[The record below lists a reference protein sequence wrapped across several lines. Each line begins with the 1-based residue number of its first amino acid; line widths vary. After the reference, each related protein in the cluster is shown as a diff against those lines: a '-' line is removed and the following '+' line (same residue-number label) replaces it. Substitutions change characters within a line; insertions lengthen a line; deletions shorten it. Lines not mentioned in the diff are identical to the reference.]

1 MNLSATFIHRPVATA
16 LLTIG
21 ILLAGLAALRLLPVS
36 PLPQVDF
43 PTISVSASLP
53 GASPETMAATV
64 ATPLERALGTIAG
77 VTEITSSSS
86 LGSTRVTLQFDLSR
100 DIDGAARDVQAAINA
115 SRATLPTSL
124 PNNPTYRKVNPAD
137 APIMIIALTS
147 PTMSRGQ
154 LYDAASTI
162 LSQKLSQV
170 EGVGQVTI
178 GGSSLPAVRVELN
191 PTALNK
197 YGISLEDVRNTISA
211 TNANR
216 PLGTLENRTNNWQV
230 YANDQAM
237 KASDYMPLVIRYAT
251 PGTFSSASAGAL
263 IASTANAA
271 AMGGVST
278 KVVNGVTVTTITT
291 SSGTT
296 TVTSGATGGNK
307 ATSGPNS
314 FSVPV
319 RLQDVAS
326 VVDSVQ
332 DIRNAGSANGKP
344 SVLLVL
350 NRSPGANI
358 IETVDRVRDMLP
370 TLQKMIPAAISM
382 DVMMDRTPTIRA
394 SLREVEHTL
403 MISVALVIMVV
414 FLFLRNV
421 RATFIPSVAVP
432 VSLIGTFSVM
442 YLAGFSLNNLSLMA
456 LTIATGFVVDDAI
469 VVLENISRHIEEGMK
484 PLAAALRG
492 AREVGFTVL
501 SMSLSLIAVFIPL
514 LMMGGIVGRLFQEFA
529 ITLSVAILVS
539 LVVSLTTTP
548 MMCARLLRPA
558 VPEEERGRFFRASEH
573 AFRWLHDGYART
585 LAVALRYSAVV
596 WLVLLATVAL
606 NVWLYV
612 IVPKGFF
619 PQQDTGRLIGFIR
632 ADQATSFQ
640 AMRPKLDSF
649 IRIVQSDPAVENV
662 TGFTGGSQRNT
673 GQMFVTLKP
682 LSQRKESADAIIA
695 RLRVK
700 LSKEPGASLFL
711 QAVQDIRVGGRQ
723 SSSQYQFTLQ
733 SDDLQVLRD
742 WEPKVRAAISNIKGI
757 EDVDTDTN
765 DKGLQTS
772 IIIDRDAASR
782 LGVTAQQ
789 VDAVL
794 NDAFGQR
801 LVSTIYNPLN
811 QYRVVM
817 ELSQEYLEGP
827 HALQDIYVVTGNG
840 RRVPLSAFATVM
852 PSSTPLGVNHQGQ
865 FAASTISFNLAEGFS
880 LSQATDAIKRA
891 MAQIGAPE
899 TLQANFQGGAKAFQD
914 SLKSQPILILAA
926 IITIYIVLGVL
937 YESYVHPLTIL
948 STLPSAGVGALLALL
963 AFKTEFS
970 IIALI
975 GVILLIGIV
984 KKNAIMMI
992 DFAIDAERRDGLSP
1006 RDAIHRACLLR
1017 FRPILMTTMAALLG
1031 AVPLAIGRGDGA
1043 ELRAPLG
1050 ISIVG
1055 GLAVSQ
1061 LLTLYTTPVV
1071 YLTLDRWR
1079 LKVKAWRERR
1089 RGAPHGSAPA
1099 AGTE

>member
-21 ILLAGLAALRLLPVS
+21 ILLAGIAAFRLLPVS

-64 ATPLERALGTIAG
+64 ATPLERALGAIAG

-147 PTMSRGQ
+147 PTMTRGQ

-162 LSQKLSQV
+162 LAQKLSQV

-191 PTALNK
+191 PTALNH

-216 PLGTLENRTNNWQV
+216 PLGILDNPNTAWQV

-237 KASDYMPLVIRYAT
+237 AARDYMPLIIRYAT
-251 PGTFSSASAGAL
+251 PGTYSSTSAGAL

-271 AMGGVST
+271 AGGNVST
-278 KVVNGVTVTTITT
+278 KTVNGVTTTTITT

-296 TVTSGATGGNK
+296 TISTGATGGNVN
-307 ATSGPNS
+307 SGGPNS
-314 FSVPV
+314 FAVPV
-319 RLQDVAS
+319 RLQDVAN

-358 IETVDRVRDMLP
+358 IETVDRVNDMLP
-370 TLQKMIPAAISM
+370 QLRKMIPATISL

-414 FLFLRNV
+414 FVFLRNV
-421 RATFIPSVAVP
+421 RATLIPSVAVP
-432 VSLIGTFSVM
+432 VSLVGTFTIM

-484 PLAAALRG
+484 PMAAALRG

-514 LMMGGIVGRLFQEFA
+514 LLMGGIVGRLFQEFA

-548 MMCARLLRPA
+548 MMCARLLRP
-558 VPEEERGRFFRASEH
+558 VHEEKQGRFHRATEH
-573 AFRWLHDGYART
+573 LFVRLQNGYGRT
-585 LAVALRYSAVV
+585 LGVALRHGPVI
-596 WLVLLATVAL
+596 WIVLLLTIAL
-606 NVWLYV
+606 NVYLYV

-640 AMRPKLDSF
+640 LMRTKLDNF
-649 IRIVQSDPAVENV
+649 IKIVQSDPAVVNV

-682 LSQRKESADAIIA
+682 LSVRKETADQIVA
-695 RLRVK
+695 RLRGK
-700 LSKEPGASLFL
+700 LAKEPGASLFL
-711 QAVQDIRVGGRQ
+711 TPVQDIRIGGRQ
-723 SSSQYQFTLQ
+723 SSSAYQFTLQ
-733 SDDLQVLRD
+733 SDDLDVLRA
-742 WEPKVRAAISNIKGI
+742 WEPKVRAAISNIKGL

-772 IIIDRDAASR
+772 VIIDRDTASK

-789 VDAVL
+789 IDAIL

-801 LVSTIYNPLN
+801 LVSTIYHPLN

-817 ELSQEYLEGP
+817 ELSQEYLQGP
-827 HALQDIYVVTGNG
+827 HALDDIYVVTGG
-840 RRVPLSAFATVM
+840 GKRVPLSAFARVT
-852 PSSTPLGVNHQGQ
+852 PTSTPLGVNHQGQ
-865 FAASTISFNLAEGFS
+865 FAASTISFNLAEGYS
-880 LSQATDAIKRA
+880 LSQATDAIKLA

-899 TLQANFQGGAKAFQD
+899 TLQANFAGGAKAFQD
-914 SLKSQPILILAA
+914 SLKSQPLLILAA
-926 IITIYIVLGVL
+926 IITIYIVLGIL

-963 AFKTEFS
+963 LFKTEFS

-1006 RDAIHRACLLR
+1006 RDAIYRACLLR
-1017 FRPILMTTMAALLG
+1017 FRPIMMTTAAALLG
-1031 AVPLAIGRGDGA
+1031 AVPLALGRGDGA

-1055 GLAVSQ
+1055 GLVVSQ

-1079 LKVKAWRERR
+1079 LKVNAWRARR
-1089 RGAPHGSAPA
+1089 QQRGAAPQL
-1099 AGTE
+1099 EH

>member
-1 MNLSATFIHRPVATA
+1 MNLSANFIHRPVATA

-21 ILLAGLAALRLLPVS
+21 ILLAGIAAFRLLPVS

-43 PTISVSASLP
+43 PTISVTATLP

-64 ATPLERALGTIAG
+64 ATPLERALGAIAG
-77 VTEITSSSS
+77 VTEITSTSS

-100 DIDGAARDVQAAINA
+100 NIDGAARDVQAAINA

-137 APIMIIALTS
+137 APIMIIGLTS
-147 PTMSRGQ
+147 PTMTRGQ

-162 LSQKLSQV
+162 LAQKLSQV

-216 PLGTLENRTNNWQV
+216 PLGVLENSNNAWQV

-237 KASDYMPLVIRYAT
+237 AAKDYMPLIIRYAT
-251 PGTFSSASAGAL
+251 PGTYSSASAGAL

-271 AMGGVST
+271 AGGNVST
-278 KVVNGVTVTTITT
+278 KTVNGVTTTTITT

-296 TVTSGATGGNK
+296 TITTGATGGSNGNK
-307 ATSGPNS
+307 GPNG
-314 FSVPV
+314 FAVPI
-319 RLQDVAS
+319 RLQDVAN
-326 VVDSVQ
+326 VTDSVQ

-358 IETVDRVRDMLP
+358 IETVDRVNDVLP
-370 TLQKMIPAAISM
+370 QLRKMIPGAISM
-382 DVMMDRTPTIRA
+382 NVMMDRTPTIRA
-394 SLREVEHTL
+394 SLREVERTL
-403 MISVALVIMVV
+403 IISVALVVMVV

-421 RATFIPSVAVP
+421 RATLIPSVAVP
-432 VSLIGTFSVM
+432 VSLVGTFSVM

-514 LMMGGIVGRLFQEFA
+514 LLMGGIVGRLFQEFA
-529 ITLSVAILVS
+529 ITLSVAIMVS

-548 MMCARLLRPA
+548 MMCARLLRP
-558 VPEEERGRFFRASEH
+558 VSERSQGRFHH
-573 AFRWLHDGYART
+573 ATERVFTWMQQGYART
-585 LAVALRYSAVV
+585 LAVALRHSTLV
-596 WLVLLATVAL
+596 WIVLLATIVL
-606 NVWLYV
+606 NGYLYV

-640 AMRPKLDSF
+640 AMTTKLDNF
-649 IRIVQSDPAVENV
+649 IRIVQSDPAVVNV
-662 TGFTGGSQRNT
+662 VGFTGGSQRNT
-673 GQMFVTLKP
+673 GTMFVTLKP
-682 LSQRKESADAIIA
+682 LSERKESADGIIA
-695 RLRVK
+695 RLRGK
-700 LSKEPGASLFL
+700 LAKEPGASLFL
-711 QAVQDIRVGGRQ
+711 QSVQDIRVGGRQ

-733 SDDLQVLRD
+733 SDDLNVLRE

-772 IIIDRDAASR
+772 VIIDRDTASK

-789 VDAVL
+789 IDAVL

-801 LVSTIYNPLN
+801 LVSTIYHPLN

-817 ELSQEYLEGP
+817 ELSPEYLQGP
-827 HALQDIYVVTGNG
+827 HALQDIYVVVGG
-840 RRVPLSAFATVM
+840 GKRVPLSAFTHVV
-852 PSSTPLGVNHQGQ
+852 PTSTPLGVNHQGQ
-865 FAASTISFNLAEGFS
+865 FAASTISFNLAEGYS
-880 LSQATDAIKRA
+880 LSQATDAIKGALAR
-891 MAQIGAPE
+891 IGAPE
-899 TLQANFQGGAKAFQD
+899 TLQANFAGGAKAFQD

-926 IITIYIVLGVL
+926 IITIYIVLGIL

-963 AFKTEFS
+963 LFKTEFS

-1006 RDAIHRACLLR
+1006 RDAIYRACLLR
-1017 FRPILMTTMAALLG
+1017 FRPIMMTTMAAMLG
-1031 AVPLAIGRGDGA
+1031 AVPLALGHGDGA

-1055 GLAVSQ
+1055 GLLVSQ

-1079 LKVKAWRERR
+1079 LNVKAWRARR
-1089 RGAPHGSAPA
+1089 RGQQGEGATPHL
-1099 AGTE
+1099 EH

>member
-21 ILLAGLAALRLLPVS
+21 ILLAGIAAFRLLPVS

-77 VTEITSSSS
+77 VTEITSNSS

-100 DIDGAARDVQAAINA
+100 NIDGAARDVQAAINA

-137 APIMIIALTS
+137 APIMIIGLTS
-147 PTMSRGQ
+147 QTMSRGQ

-162 LSQKLSQV
+162 LAQKLSQV

-191 PTALNK
+191 PTSLNK

-216 PLGTLENRTNNWQV
+216 PLGVLENSNNAWQV

-237 KASDYMPLVIRYAT
+237 AAKDYMPLIIRYAT
-251 PGTFSSASAGAL
+251 PGTYSSASAGAL

-271 AMGGVST
+271 AGGNVST
-278 KVVNGVTVTTITT
+278 KTVNGVTTTTITT

-296 TVTSGATGGNK
+296 TITTGATGGSNGAK
-307 ATSGPNS
+307 GPNG
-314 FSVPV
+314 FAVPI
-319 RLQDVAS
+319 RLQDVAN

-358 IETVDRVRDMLP
+358 IETVDRVNDILP
-370 TLQKMIPAAISM
+370 QLGKMIPAAISM

-394 SLREVEHTL
+394 SLREVEQTL
-403 MISVALVIMVV
+403 IISVALVVMVV

-421 RATFIPSVAVP
+421 RATLIPSVAVP
-432 VSLIGTFSVM
+432 VSLVGTFSVM

-514 LMMGGIVGRLFQEFA
+514 LLMGGIVGRLFQEFA

-548 MMCARLLRPA
+548 MMCARLLRP
-558 VPEEERGRFFRASEH
+558 VHEESQGRFHRATEH
-573 AFRWLHDGYART
+573 VFTWMQQAYART
-585 LAVALRYSAVV
+585 LGAALRHSTLV
-596 WLVLLATVAL
+596 WIVLLATVAL

-640 AMRPKLDSF
+640 AMRTKLDNF
-649 IRIVQSDPAVENV
+649 IQIVQTDPAVVNV
-662 TGFTGGSQRNT
+662 VGFTGGSQRNT

-682 LSQRKESADAIIA
+682 LSERKESADAIIA
-695 RLRVK
+695 RLRGK
-700 LSKEPGASLFL
+700 LAKEPGASLFL
-711 QAVQDIRVGGRQ
+711 QSVQDIRVGGRQ

-733 SDDLQVLRD
+733 SDDLNVLRD

-772 IIIDRDAASR
+772 VIIDRDTASK
-782 LGVTAQQ
+782 LGVSAQQ
-789 VDAVL
+789 IDAIL

-801 LVSTIYNPLN
+801 LVSTIYHPLN

-817 ELSQEYLEGP
+817 ELSSEYLQGP
-827 HALQDIYVVTGNG
+827 HALQDVYVVTGG
-840 RRVPLSAFATVM
+840 GKRVPLAAFTRVM
-852 PSSTPLGVNHQGQ
+852 PTSTPLGVNHQGQ
-865 FAASTISFNLAEGFS
+865 FAASTISFNLAEGYS
-880 LSQATDAIKRA
+880 LSQATDAIKDALAR
-891 MAQIGAPE
+891 IGAPE
-899 TLQANFQGGAKAFQD
+899 TLQANFAGGAKAFQD

-926 IITIYIVLGVL
+926 IITIYIVLGIL

-963 AFKTEFS
+963 LFKTEFS

-1006 RDAIHRACLLR
+1006 RDAIYRACLLR
-1017 FRPILMTTMAALLG
+1017 FRPIMMTTMAAMLG
-1031 AVPLAIGRGDGA
+1031 AIPLALGHGDGA

-1055 GLAVSQ
+1055 GLFVSQ

-1089 RGAPHGSAPA
+1089 RTQASGTTPHL
-1099 AGTE
+1099 EH

>member
-1 MNLSATFIHRPVATA
+1 MNLSAAFIHRPVATA

-100 DIDGAARDVQAAINA
+100 NIDGAARDVQAAINA

-124 PNNPTYRKVNPAD
+124 PSNPTYRKVNPAD
-137 APIMIIALTS
+137 APIMIIGLTS
-147 PTMSRGQ
+147 PTMTRGQ

-162 LSQKLSQV
+162 LAQKLSQV

-178 GGSSLPAVRVELN
+178 GGASLPAVRVELN

-197 YGISLEDVRNTISA
+197 YGVSLEDVRNTISA

-216 PLGTLENRTNNWQV
+216 PLGTLENNTNNWQV

-237 KASDYMPLVIRYAT
+237 KADDYMPLIIRYAT

-263 IASTANAA
+263 IASTASATA
-271 AMGGVST
+271 SGGVST
-278 KVVNGVTVTTITT
+278 KVVNGVTVTTLTT

-296 TVTSGATGGNK
+296 TITSGATGGK
-307 ATSGPNS
+307 RATSGPNA
-314 FSVPV
+314 FAVPV
-319 RLQDVAS
+319 RLSDVAN

-332 DIRNAGSANGKP
+332 DIRNAGSANGRP

-358 IETVDRVRDMLP
+358 IETVDRVTEMLP
-370 TLQKMIPAAISM
+370 QLQKMIPATISM

-403 MISVALVIMVV
+403 MISMALVIMVV

-548 MMCARLLRPA
+548 MMCARLLRPIE
-558 VPEEERGRFFRASEH
+558 PGKEGRFFRASERV
-573 AFRWLHDGYART
+573 FKRMHDGYART
-585 LAVALRYSAVV
+585 LGVALRHSTIV
-596 WLVLLATVAL
+596 WLVLLATIAL

-640 AMRPKLDSF
+640 AMRGKLDSF
-649 IRIVQSDPAVENV
+649 IKIVQSDPAVVNV

-682 LSQRKESADAIIA
+682 LTERKETADAVIA

-700 LSKEPGASLFL
+700 LAKEPGASLFL
-711 QAVQDIRVGGRQ
+711 QSVQDIRIGGRQ

-733 SDDLQVLRD
+733 SDDLNVLRD
-742 WEPKVRAAISNIKGI
+742 WEPKVRAAISNLKGL

-772 IIIDRDAASR
+772 VVIDRDTASR

-789 VDAVL
+789 IDAVL

-801 LVSTIYNPLN
+801 LVSTIYHPLN

-817 ELSQEYLEGP
+817 ELSPEYLQGP

-840 RRVPLSAFATVM
+840 RRVPLSAFAKVEPT
-852 PSSTPLGVNHQGQ
+852 STPLGVNHQGQ
-865 FAASTISFNLAEGFS
+865 FAASTISFNLAEGYS
-880 LSQATDAIKRA
+880 LSQATDAVKA
-891 MAQIGAPE
+891 EMARIGVPE

-926 IITIYIVLGVL
+926 LITIYIVLGVL

-963 AFKTEFS
+963 ASKTEFS

-992 DFAIDAERRDGLSP
+992 DFAIEAERREGLSP
-1006 RDAIHRACLLR
+1006 RDAIYRACLLR

-1055 GLAVSQ
+1055 GLVVSQ

-1079 LKVKAWRERR
+1079 LKVKAWRQRR
-1089 RGAPHGSAPA
+1089 RGNAGTPDQPA
-1099 AGTE
+1099 AV

>member
-21 ILLAGLAALRLLPVS
+21 ILLAGIAAFRLLPVS

-64 ATPLERALGTIAG
+64 ATPLERALGAIAG
-77 VTEITSSSS
+77 VTEITSNSS

-137 APIMIIALTS
+137 APIMIIGLTS
-147 PTMSRGQ
+147 PTMTRGQ

-191 PTALNK
+191 PTALNH

-216 PLGTLENRTNNWQV
+216 PLGILDNANTAWQV

-237 KASDYMPLVIRYAT
+237 AAQDYMPLIIRYAT
-251 PGTFSSASAGAL
+251 PGTYSSTSAGAL

-271 AMGGVST
+271 AGGNVST
-278 KVVNGVTVTTITT
+278 KTVNGVTTTTITT

-296 TVTSGATGGNK
+296 TISTGATGGNVNNR
-307 ATSGPNS
+307 GPNS
-314 FSVPV
+314 FAVPV
-319 RLQDVAS
+319 RLQDVAN

-358 IETVDRVRDMLP
+358 IETVDRVNEILP
-370 TLQKMIPAAISM
+370 QLRKMIPATISM

-394 SLREVEHTL
+394 SLREVEQTL

-414 FLFLRNV
+414 FVFLRNV
-421 RATFIPSVAVP
+421 RATLIPSVAVP
-432 VSLIGTFSVM
+432 VSLVGTFSIM

-469 VVLENISRHIEEGMK
+469 VVLENISRHIEAGMK
-484 PLAAALRG
+484 PVAAALRG

-514 LMMGGIVGRLFQEFA
+514 LLMGGIVGRLFQEFA

-548 MMCARLLRPA
+548 MMCAQLLRP
-558 VPEEERGRFFRASEH
+558 VREETQGRFHRTTERMFMS
-573 AFRWLHDGYART
+573 LQNGYART
-585 LAVALRYSAVV
+585 LGVALRHGPVV
-596 WLVLLATVAL
+596 WVVLLLTIAL
-606 NVWLYV
+606 NVYLYV

-640 AMRPKLDSF
+640 LMRTKLDNF
-649 IRIVQSDPAVENV
+649 IKIVQSDPAVVNV

-682 LSQRKESADAIIA
+682 LSERRESADQIIA
-695 RLRVK
+695 RLRGK
-700 LSKEPGASLFL
+700 LAKEPGASLFL
-711 QAVQDIRVGGRQ
+711 QSVQDIRVGGRQ

-733 SDDLQVLRD
+733 SDDLNVLRE

-772 IIIDRDAASR
+772 VIIDRDAASK

-789 VDAVL
+789 IDAIL

-801 LVSTIYNPLN
+801 LVSTIYHPLN

-817 ELSQEYLEGP
+817 ELSPEYLQGP
-827 HALQDIYVVTGNG
+827 QALQDIYVVTGGGN
-840 RRVPLSAFATVM
+840 RVPLSAFARVT
-852 PSSTPLGVNHQGQ
+852 PTSTPLGVNHQGQ

-880 LSQATDAIKRA
+880 LSQATDAIRLALAK
-891 MAQIGAPE
+891 IGAPE

-926 IITIYIVLGVL
+926 IITIYIVLGIL

-963 AFKTEFS
+963 LFKTDFS

-992 DFAIDAERRDGLSP
+992 DFAIDAERREGLTP
-1006 RDAIHRACLLR
+1006 REAIYRACLLR
-1017 FRPILMTTMAALLG
+1017 FRPIMMTTAAALLG
-1031 AVPLAIGRGDGA
+1031 AVPLALGRGDGA

-1055 GLAVSQ
+1055 GLVVSQ

-1079 LKVKAWRERR
+1079 LRVNAWRARR
-1089 RGAPHGSAPA
+1089 RRDAGDGAAPRL
-1099 AGTE
+1099 EH

>member
-21 ILLAGLAALRLLPVS
+21 ILLAGIAAFRLLPVS

-64 ATPLERALGTIAG
+64 ATPLERALGAIAG

-147 PTMSRGQ
+147 PTMTRGQ

-162 LSQKLSQV
+162 LAQKLSQV

-191 PTALNK
+191 PTALNH

-216 PLGTLENRTNNWQV
+216 PLGILDNPSTAWQV

-237 KASDYMPLVIRYAT
+237 AAKDYMPLIIRYAT
-251 PGTFSSASAGAL
+251 PGTYSSTSAGAL

-271 AMGGVST
+271 AGGNVST
-278 KVVNGVTVTTITT
+278 KTVNGVTTTTITT

-296 TVTSGATGGNK
+296 TISTGATGGNVN
-307 ATSGPNS
+307 SGGPNS
-314 FSVPV
+314 FAVPV
-319 RLQDVAS
+319 RLQDVAN

-332 DIRNAGSANGKP
+332 DIRNAGSANGQP

-358 IETVDRVRDMLP
+358 IETVDRVNDLLP
-370 TLQKMIPAAISM
+370 QLRKMVPATISL

-414 FLFLRNV
+414 FVFLRNV
-421 RATFIPSVAVP
+421 RATLIPSVAVP
-432 VSLIGTFSVM
+432 VSLVGTFTIM

-514 LMMGGIVGRLFQEFA
+514 LLMGGIVGRLFQEFA

-548 MMCARLLRPA
+548 MMCARLLRP
-558 VPEEERGRFFRASEH
+558 VHEETQGRFHRATEH
-573 AFRWLHDGYART
+573 LFVRLQNGYART
-585 LAVALRYSAVV
+585 LGVALRHGPVV
-596 WLVLLATVAL
+596 WIVLLLTIAL
-606 NVWLYV
+606 NVYLYV

-640 AMRPKLDSF
+640 LMRTKLDNF
-649 IRIVQSDPAVENV
+649 IKIVQSDPAVVNV

-682 LSQRKESADAIIA
+682 LSERKETADQIVA
-695 RLRVK
+695 RLRGK
-700 LSKEPGASLFL
+700 LAREPGASLFL
-711 QAVQDIRVGGRQ
+711 TPVQDIRIGGRQ
-723 SSSQYQFTLQ
+723 SSSAYQFTLQ
-733 SDDLQVLRD
+733 SDDLDVLRA
-742 WEPKVRAAISNIKGI
+742 WEPKVRAAISNIKGL

-772 IIIDRDAASR
+772 VIIDRDTASK

-789 VDAVL
+789 VDAIL

-801 LVSTIYNPLN
+801 LVSTIYHPLN

-817 ELSQEYLEGP
+817 ELSPEYLQGP
-827 HALQDIYVVTGNG
+827 HALQDIYVVTGG
-840 RRVPLSAFATVM
+840 GKRVPLSAFARVT
-852 PSSTPLGVNHQGQ
+852 PTSTPLGVNHQGQ
-865 FAASTISFNLAEGFS
+865 FAASTISFNLAEGYS
-880 LSQATDAIKRA
+880 LSQATDAIKLA

-899 TLQANFQGGAKAFQD
+899 TLQANFAGGAKAFQD
-914 SLKSQPILILAA
+914 SLKSQPLLILAA
-926 IITIYIVLGVL
+926 IITIYIVLGIL

-963 AFKTEFS
+963 LFKTEFS

-1006 RDAIHRACLLR
+1006 RDAIYRACLLR
-1017 FRPILMTTMAALLG
+1017 FRPIMMTTAAALLG
-1031 AVPLAIGRGDGA
+1031 AVPLALGRGDGA

-1055 GLAVSQ
+1055 GLVVSQ

-1079 LKVKAWRERR
+1079 LKVNAWRARR
-1089 RGAPHGSAPA
+1089 QQRGAAPQL
-1099 AGTE
+1099 ES

>member
-1 MNLSATFIHRPVATA
+1 MNLSAAFIHRPVATA

-21 ILLAGLAALRLLPVS
+21 ILLAGIAAFRLLPVS

-64 ATPLERALGTIAG
+64 ATPLERALGAIAG
-77 VTEITSSSS
+77 VNEITSSSS

-137 APIMIIALTS
+137 APIMIIGLTS
-147 PTMSRGQ
+147 PTMTRGQ

-162 LSQKLSQV
+162 LAQKLSQV

-191 PTALNK
+191 PTALNH

-216 PLGTLENRTNNWQV
+216 PLGILDNPSTAWQV

-237 KASDYMPLVIRYAT
+237 AAKDYMPLIIRYAT
-251 PGTFSSASAGAL
+251 PGTFSSTSAGAL

-271 AMGGVST
+271 AGGNVST
-278 KVVNGVTVTTITT
+278 KTVNGVTTTTITT

-296 TVTSGATGGNK
+296 TVSTGATGGN
-307 ATSGPNS
+307 ATNAGPNS
-314 FSVPV
+314 FAVPV
-319 RLQDVAS
+319 RLQDVAN

-358 IETVDRVRDMLP
+358 IETVDRVNEMLP
-370 TLQKMIPAAISM
+370 TLRKMIPATISM

-394 SLREVEHTL
+394 SLREVEQTL
-403 MISVALVIMVV
+403 LISVALVIMVV
-414 FLFLRNV
+414 FVFLRNV
-421 RATFIPSVAVP
+421 RATLIPSVAVP
-432 VSLIGTFSVM
+432 VSLVGTFTVM

-484 PLAAALRG
+484 PMAAALRG

-514 LMMGGIVGRLFQEFA
+514 LLMGGIVGRLFQEFA
-529 ITLSVAILVS
+529 ITLSVAIMVS

-548 MMCARLLRPA
+548 MMCARLLRP
-558 VPEEERGRFFRASEH
+558 VHEEKQGRFHRATEH
-573 AFRWLHDGYART
+573 LFVRLQNGYART
-585 LAVALRYSAVV
+585 LGVALRHGPIV
-596 WLVLLATVAL
+596 WIVLLLTVAL
-606 NVWLYV
+606 NVYLYV

-640 AMRPKLDSF
+640 LMRTKLDNF
-649 IRIVQSDPAVENV
+649 IKIVQSDPAVVNV

-682 LSQRKESADAIIA
+682 LSERKETADQIVA

-700 LSKEPGASLFL
+700 LAKEPGASLFL
-711 QAVQDIRVGGRQ
+711 TSVQDIRVGGRQ
-723 SSSQYQFTLQ
+723 SSSAYQFTLQ
-733 SDDLQVLRD
+733 SDDLEVLRT
-742 WEPKVRAAISNIKGI
+742 WEPKVRAAISNIKGL

-772 IIIDRDAASR
+772 VIIDRDTASK

-789 VDAVL
+789 VDAIL

-801 LVSTIYNPLN
+801 LVSTIYHPLN

-817 ELSQEYLEGP
+817 ELSPEYLQGP
-827 HALQDIYVVTGNG
+827 HALQDIYVVTGGG
-840 RRVPLSAFATVM
+840 RRVPLSAFARVT
-852 PSSTPLGVNHQGQ
+852 PTSTPLGVNHQGQ
-865 FAASTISFNLAEGFS
+865 FAASTISFNLAEGYS
-880 LSQATDAIKRA
+880 LSQATDAIKLA

-899 TLQANFQGGAKAFQD
+899 TLQANFAGGAKAFQD
-914 SLKSQPILILAA
+914 SLKSQPLLILAA
-926 IITIYIVLGVL
+926 IITIYIVLGIL

-963 AFKTEFS
+963 LFKTEFS

-1006 RDAIHRACLLR
+1006 RDAIYRACLLR
-1017 FRPILMTTMAALLG
+1017 FRPIMMTTMAALLG
-1031 AVPLAIGRGDGA
+1031 AIPLALGHGDGA

-1055 GLAVSQ
+1055 GLVVSQ

-1079 LKVKAWRERR
+1079 LRVKAWRARR
-1089 RGAPHGSAPA
+1089 QQRGAAPQL
-1099 AGTE
+1099 EH